1 MPDWTPLVVLL
12 VALLTLLV
20 ARSTVSRVT
29 VLEYQRGLKY
39 VDGHYR
45 GVLEPGAYWVF
56 TPTTVIRAVDTRATV
71 LSEPGQEVIT
81 SDGIGVKLSVTGQ
94 YRVVDPAVAHN
105 EVQNYLI
112 SLYSFVQVALRE
124 VVGARTIDDVL
135 QHRETIGPEILERS
149 APQATAIGLELTD
162 LDVKDVMLPGP
173 TKRLLAQ
180 VVEARQQGLAALE
193 RARGETAALRNLAN
207 AASMLEDKPALL
219 QLRMLHQ
226 LETTSGNT
234 VVLGLSP
241 TAVPLA
247 ATPKSASGE
256 AEPGSSTSA

>member
-12 VALLTLLV
+12 VALVALLV
-20 ARSTVSRVT
+20 GRSTFGRVT

-39 VDGHYR
+39 VDGHFR
-45 GVLEPGAYWVF
+45 GVLDPGAYWVF
-56 TPTTVIRAVDTRATV
+56 TPSTSIRTVDTRATV

-81 SDGIGVKLSVTGQ
+81 SDGISVKLSVTGQ

-124 VVGARTIDDVL
+124 VVGAKTIDDVL
-135 QHRETIGPEILERS
+135 QHRDAIGPEVLERS
-149 APQATAIGLELTD
+149 VSKAKAIGLELSD
-162 LDVKDVMLPGP
+162 VDVKDVMLPGP

-193 RARGETAALRNLAN
+193 KARGETAALRSLAN
-207 AASMLEDKPALL
+207 AAHLVADNPALL

-247 ATPKSASGE
+247 SGPKA
-256 AEPGSSTSA
+256 APTTTEPPERA

>member
-12 VALLTLLV
+12 VALVALLV
-20 ARSTVSRVT
+20 ARSTVGRVT

-39 VDGHYR
+39 VDGHFR
-45 GVLEPGAYWVF
+45 GVLDPGAYWVF
-56 TPTTVIRAVDTRATV
+56 TPSTSIQTVDTRATV
-71 LSEPGQEVIT
+71 LSAPGQEVIS
-81 SDGIGVKLSVTGQ
+81 SDGISVKLSVTGQ
-94 YRVVDPAVAHN
+94 YRVVDPAVAYN

-112 SLYSFVQVALRE
+112 SFYSFVQVALRE

-135 QHRETIGPEILERS
+135 QHRETIGPEVLEHCAAKAR
-149 APQATAIGLELTD
+149 AIGVELTD
-162 LDVKDVMLPGP
+162 VEVKDVMLPGP
-173 TKRLLAQ
+173 TKRLLTQ

-193 RARGETAALRNLAN
+193 RARGETAALRSLAN
-207 AASMLEDKPALL
+207 AARLLADNPSLL

-247 ATPKSASGE
+247 VTPKAPPTAPDE
-256 AEPGSSTSA
+256 TMA